1 MIAAGEVVGLDAK
14 LEIWSHD
21 WPQKE
26 RLAKPKIAYCV
37 RVWTLSATFATDLDY
52 YLTASAHETQFR
64 GLTLQ

>member
-21 WPQKE
+21 WPQKK
-26 RLAKPKIAYCV
+26 RLANGEDRLFCASLDFV
-37 RVWTLSATFATDLDY
+37 RNLCNGLDY
-52 YLTASAHETQFR
+52 YLTASTHETQFR